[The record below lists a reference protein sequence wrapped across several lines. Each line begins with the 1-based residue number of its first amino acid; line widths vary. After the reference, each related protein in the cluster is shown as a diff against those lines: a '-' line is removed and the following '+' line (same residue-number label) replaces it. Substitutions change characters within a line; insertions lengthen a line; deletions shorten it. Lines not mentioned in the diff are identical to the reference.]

1 MEEGR
6 VRLNAPNHQF
16 FYDYMLKDHLGNV
29 RMVLTDEEK
38 TTAYP
43 PASMEP
49 GEATNEEVLFSR
61 LPQTRV
67 DRTTI
72 SGYPS
77 NDTYTHPNDYVAKTL
92 AADKIIG
99 PAQALKVMSGDH
111 VNLRV
116 TSWYQM
122 GNTTPA
128 NSYSDIADD
137 LVSVMTTQ
145 MSGLSGKVTPGQLG
159 YHSTGLVPGAVLAFL
174 DQQESN
180 MNQGKPVAALNWIL
194 LDEQFRLVS
203 SSSGADQIGDDEEF
217 KVHLQENLLMEKSG
231 YLFVY
236 VSNASTTVP
245 VYWDN
250 LQVTHSR
257 GTILEETHYYPFG
270 LVMAGISSKA
280 ASFGGAENKKKYNGI
295 EKEDDL
301 EINVYDAQF
310 RELDAQTGRWWQ
322 IDPVTDGYENLSP
335 YASMYNNPLTYSD
348 PLGDEGDACC
358 WDWIVEKSQ
367 QAANYVG
374 GFIVGAGAAAVDNA
388 TGSNIRGQLGKHFE
402 GRGAAAYGFNH
413 GQDAADAGA
422 IVIGAAEVIG
432 GGGTAG
438 GGTLVTVGSGGTTS
452 VVTVPISLGGAAVMG
467 HGLFMVNNGA
477 DNLIHQNGRVNTG
490 SESSSGSG
498 KTNKNNVTDKSNPP
512 GRTASGHPTDQ
523 HGNKLGP
530 SSKPQVNTVN
540 HSTQKR
546 AKDAA
551 RAEGKA
557 APVKHTNPQKGGNHY
572 HPTDKKGNKVPNST
586 HHEY

>member
-67 DRTTI
+67 DRATI

-77 NDTYTHPNDYVAKTL
+77 TDTYTHPNDYVAKTL

-270 LVMAGISSKA
+270 LTMAGISSKA
-280 ASFGGAENKKKYNGI
+280 AAMTANRMKYNG
-295 EKEDDL
+295 KEEQREEFSDGTGL
-301 EINVYDAQF
+301 EWTDYGARMYDNQI
-310 RELDAQTGRWWQ
+310 GRWNH
-322 IDPVTDGYENLSP
+322 IDPLADKMRRHSP
-335 YASMYNNPLTYSD
+335 YNYAFDNPIRFID
-348 PLGDEGDACC
+348 PDGMSPNDFTLLVAKD
-358 WDWIVEKSQ
+358 
-367 QAANYVG
+367 
-374 GFIVGAGAAAVDNA
+374 GAG
-388 TGSNIRGQLGKHFE
+388 GQGHMGGVIQDGNGK
-402 GRGAAAYGFNH
+402 YYY
-413 GQDAADAGA
+413 
-422 IVIGAAEVIG
+422 VTMGAAEN
-432 GGGTAG
+432 AG
-438 GGTLVTVGSGGTTS
+438 VSK
-452 VVTVPISLGGAAVMG
+452 M
-467 HGLFMVNNGA
+467 
-477 DNLIHQNGRVNTG
+477 
-490 SESSSGSG
+490 SSSGARGGMEVKELTGAKSMSEAISMATKGDTTNSPYTDHITFKTDSKTDQKIFEAVTEKAQKINSGQEKYKLLSNNCTDGIERPVEQATGISLPDGAIPNDNFKEVKKEQNRIQTDLDVNSG
-498 KTNKNNVTDKSNPP
+498 KLQVTVENIPSGLDNYSSRRVILAIPPRKSIVENK
-512 GRTASGHPTDQ
+512 
-523 HGNKLGP
+523 
-530 SSKPQVNTVN
+530 
-540 HSTQKR
+540 
-546 AKDAA
+546 
-551 RAEGKA
+551 
-557 APVKHTNPQKGGNHY
+557 
-572 HPTDKKGNKVPNST
+572 
-586 HHEY
+586 